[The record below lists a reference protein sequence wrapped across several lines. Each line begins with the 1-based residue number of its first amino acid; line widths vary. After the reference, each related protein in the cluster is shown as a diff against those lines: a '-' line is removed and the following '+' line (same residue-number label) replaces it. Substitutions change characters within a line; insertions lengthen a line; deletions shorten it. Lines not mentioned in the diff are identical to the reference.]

1 MTALSDQDLAWMY
14 SQFLS
19 FAVRKTGTE
28 WQRFVTDLMH
38 VRHGPAFFQVDPS
51 GRGDKG
57 CDGWVEGLMLACY
70 GGTTPKQSKV
80 TAKIQD
86 DYAKAVAY
94 WGSTMKQWAFV
105 HNNANGLPEMV
116 TKGFI
121 ELVTAN
127 PDSKVTMAPWP
138 PQVLWDH
145 CIDGAHREPL
155 VKIIGAP
162 PSDHPAGMSYLA
174 RCVECLARTRL
185 QEGLDPIPPVL
196 FGKIEENKFSS
207 EVSALIHRFQ
217 VQTGHVKYYFAKA
230 PPGEQAQVIET
241 LRAKYD
247 GYVAKL
253 GDSDAVF
260 HALCDDLIDEAF
272 RYTDSTDLLD
282 MEQQRSAAITVV
294 THFFERCQIF
304 KSATEATQV

>member
-1 MTALSDQDLAWMY
+1 MTALSDQDLSWMY

-19 FAVRKTGTE
+19 FAVRKAGPE

-38 VRHGPAFFQVDPS
+38 VRHGPAFLQVDPA

-70 GGTTPKQSKV
+70 GGSTPNQSKV
-80 TAKIQD
+80 TAKIRE

-94 WGSTMKQWAFV
+94 WGSTMRQWAFV
-105 HNNANGLPEMV
+105 HNNANGLAEMV
-116 TKGFI
+116 VKGFI
-121 ELVTAN
+121 ELAIAN
-127 PDSKVTMAPWP
+127 PDSEVTMVPWP

-145 CIDGAHREPL
+145 CVDGAKREPL
-155 VKIIGAP
+155 VKILGAP

-196 FGKIEENKFSS
+196 YGKIEENKFSS
-207 EVSALIHRFQ
+207 EVSALIRRFQ
-217 VQTGHVKYYFAKA
+217 VQTGHVRYYFSKA
-230 PPGEQAQVIET
+230 SPGEQAQVIEA

-247 GYVAKL
+247 GFVAVL
-253 GDSDAVF
+253 NDSDAVF
-260 HALCDDLIDEAF
+260 HALCDDLIEQAF
-272 RYTDSTDLLD
+272 RHVEATDLLD

-304 KSATEATQV
+304 KAATEATQV